1 MPADDRRDRPL
12 LNPVLTLRKEPAPEQ
27 PSTGGQ
33 GERGIV
39 MERLDAQRA
48 ALAEEIERIAALP
61 GLVSHAGKVHLV
73 ARMFEDSFAPS
84 WTPKGLFDARF
95 GCRLVAPA
103 RGGYLAEA
111 SANRLADFAGFIRT
125 AAAIEPKVAISRVQS
140 IQLFDTAQLLR
151 GRSLD
156 ELWDAAAE
164 TEGGNAFALWLAPF
178 RDNDARS
185 SLLDTLGRLE
195 RDSVVLPSFPTILLS
210 PGLPGVREA
219 VPVIRREQSSLAR
232 AMRRYRNTGAARSF
246 VVVPSRAA
254 LARIA
259 ASGASFRIDPVRRIE
274 VTAPGIGA
282 EPEPPIPNPAAQP
295 IVAVVDGGL
304 TARSYLPLEVWRA
317 PPLVPDGQADSRHGN
332 RVTSLVVH
340 GHAWNNN
347 LPLPALDCRVA
358 TIQAVPRS
366 GANAT
371 PNPEQLVEYLRAVAR
386 AFPDARVWNL
396 SFNEIAPEDD
406 PELVS
411 YLGHEI
417 AALAREADILPVIS
431 IGNRQLGQSDR
442 LCAPADCEAGLTVG
456 GRTHDGT
463 FAPAGPCAVSL
474 RGPGPDGMLK
484 PDLSWFSRL
493 RMLGGAVET
502 GSSYPTALTSG
513 MAAHTFA
520 NLKEPSV
527 DLVRAL
533 MINAT
538 ELERH
543 DPALGWGTPFHG
555 HLPWACAPGSVTLA
569 WHARLKPG
577 FAYYWN
583 EIPIPPELIQRG
595 KLRGTGRLTAILAP
609 IVSELGGPNYFATRL
624 QVALQYL
631 DGGRWK
637 NLLGT
642 MREGSAS
649 ERRAREDLAKWHP
662 IRRHI
667 CDFSRGRQFS
677 GNTMRLHARVYTR
690 DLFQF
695 GIDSPQDLNEQEVA
709 FVLTLSDGSDS
720 EDIYNSM
727 TQRLSTFVESAVL
740 GQEIEISNE

>member
-1 MPADDRRDRPL
+1 MPADDRHDRPL

-33 GERGIV
+33 GKRGIV
-39 MERLDAQRA
+39 MERLEAQRA
-48 ALAEEIERIAALP
+48 AHVEEIERIAALP
-61 GLVSHAGKVHLV
+61 GLVSQAGKVHLV

-95 GCRLVAPA
+95 ECRLVAPA

-111 SANRLADFAGFIRT
+111 SANRLADFARFIRT
-125 AAAIEPKVAISRVQS
+125 TDAIEPQVAISRVRS
-140 IQLFDTAQLLR
+140 IQLFDTAELL
-151 GRSLD
+151 GGLSLD
-156 ELWDAAAE
+156 ALWDAAAE
-164 TEGGNAFALWLAPF
+164 IEGGKAFVLWLAPF
-178 RDNDARS
+178 QDGSARS
-185 SLLDTLGRLE
+185 AVLDTLARLE
-195 RDSVVLPSFPTILLS
+195 RESAVLPSYPAILLP
-210 PGLPGVREA
+210 PGLPGVQKA

-232 AMRRYRNTGAARSF
+232 AMRRYRNTGNARSF

-254 LARIA
+254 LASIA

-317 PPLVPDGQADSRHGN
+317 PPLVRDGQADSRHGN

-340 GHAWNNN
+340 GHAWNNK

-358 TIQAVPRS
+358 TVQAVPRQ
-366 GANAT
+366 GANST
-371 PNPEQLVEYLRAVAR
+371 PNPEQLVEYLRAVVR
-386 AFPDARVWNL
+386 AFPEARVWNL
-396 SFNEIAPEDD
+396 SFNQIVPEDD

-417 AALAREADILPVIS
+417 AALARETGILAVIS
-431 IGNRQLGQSDR
+431 IGNRQPGQSSR

-456 GRTHDGT
+456 GRTFDGN
-463 FAPAGPCAVSL
+463 FAPAGPCAVAL

-484 PDLSWFSRL
+484 PDLSWFSSL
-493 RMLGGAVET
+493 RMLGGSVDT
-502 GSSYPTALTSG
+502 GSSYPTGLVSG

-520 NLKEPSV
+520 NLKDPSV
-527 DLVRAL
+527 DLVRGL
-533 MINAT
+533 IINAT

-543 DPALGWGTPFHG
+543 DPALGWGTPFHR

-569 WHARLKPG
+569 WRARLKPG

-583 EIPIPPELIQRG
+583 DIPIPPELIQRG

-624 QVALQYL
+624 QVALQYR
-631 DGGRWK
+631 DGGKWK
-637 NLLGT
+637 NLLGSMKEDKAPET
-642 MREGSAS
+642 H
-649 ERRAREDLAKWHP
+649 AREDLAKWHP
-662 IRRHI
+662 VRRHI

-677 GNTMRLHARVYTR
+677 GDTMRLHARVFTR

-695 GIDSPQDLNEQEVA
+695 GIDSAQELDEQEAA
-709 FVLTLSDGSDS
+709 FVLTLSDGSDR